1 MTVTC
6 RGCGAG
12 VTEPTALSLAAD
24 LTTHDQACPHHTL
37 RGRCDHT
44 GACYQEVEA

>member
-1 MTVTC
+1 MTGVTC
-6 RGCGAG
+6 RGCGEQ
-12 VTEPTALSLAAD
+12 VTHTDTALAAD